1 MVNRFNWTSCEIML
15 TKHIYLIPGHT
26 ENIFGKHHFY
36 LSPIKDKQTI
46 SKDLDFGKIV
56 KRRINI
62 NYKIINIAFE
72 LCLLRTSAFGHL
84 STWLGPRSWKFLPPI
99 LLIFPL
105 PEEHFPF
112 SEENWK
118 QGRAIQGSAHAKHD
132 GQEDTGH
139 RRGQNGKTVRISL
152 KYSHKTYL
160 GTQK

>member
-84 STWLGPRSWKFLPPI
+84 STWPGLGNSSR
-99 LLIFPL
+99 
-105 PEEHFPF
+105 PF
-112 SEENWK
+112 SLSFHCLKSIFHFQRRIGNKAERSRDLLMQSMTDRRTEDRSEWENCPD
-118 QGRAIQGSAHAKHD
+118 IT
-132 GQEDTGH
+132 E
-139 RRGQNGKTVRISL
+139 IF
-152 KYSHKTYL
+152 
-160 GTQK
+160 TQDIFRNTE